1 MIFPDAAMVS
11 AKRTEKRIAP
21 APCLPGPPRCQT
33 RAGSRRTGP
42 ARTLESPLAC
52 AKAARSQNG
61 PPRPSKRRRCAPR
74 ATKRCSFGVQ
84 ITPSNPL
91 DLGGAARGLL
101 GPGMAISIVPH
112 GAYRTSVPGSFGLL
126 VHVGIRRLVP
136 RVLSAWYFPQ

>member
-1 MIFPDAAMVS
+1 MIFPEAMVS

-21 APCLPGPPRCQT
+21 PPCLPGVPRYQT
-33 RAGSRRTGP
+33 RAGNRRTG
-42 ARTLESPLAC
+42 AVGTLESPLGC

-84 ITPSNPL
+84 TTPSNPL

-101 GPGMAISIVPH
+101 GPGMAISIVPVQP
-112 GAYRTSVPGSFGLL
+112 GGSCRTSVRGFL
-126 VHVGIRRLVP
+126 
-136 RVLSAWYFPQ
+136 